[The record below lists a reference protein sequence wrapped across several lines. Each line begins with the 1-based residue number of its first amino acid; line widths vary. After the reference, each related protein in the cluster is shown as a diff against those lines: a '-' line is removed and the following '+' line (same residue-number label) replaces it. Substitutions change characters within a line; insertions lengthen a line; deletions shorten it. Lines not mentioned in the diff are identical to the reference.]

1 VSALS
6 VVVPVYR
13 SQAVVGD
20 MIERTLAVLDSVP
33 GGGELVLVND
43 ASPDGSWEVLRASAE
58 RDARVTAVDLAR
70 NVGQHRALMVGLRR
84 ARGDWVLTL
93 DDDLQNPP
101 EELPHLLRAAE
112 AGHDLVFGRFR
123 VKQHAAPRVAGS
135 RLVTRLNR
143 WLYGLPR
150 GMRVS
155 NVRLIAR
162 PVVERMLA
170 LEGRRIYLT
179 GLALWCARSPANAW
193 IEHAPRPAGASTY
206 TPAKLAGLFASIV
219 LAHPRFPMPRGAPPA
234 EETLVREVVSAAPR
248 PLS

>member
-1 VSALS
+1 MKIS
-6 VVVPVYR
+6 VIVPVYR
-13 SQAVVGD
+13 SEAVVGE
-20 MIERTLAVLDSVP
+20 MIERTLAVLDSLS

-43 ASPDGSWEVLRASAE
+43 ASPDGSWEVLSAAAA
-58 RDARVTAVDLAR
+58 RDPRVVALDLAH

-84 ARGDWVLTL
+84 AQGDWIATL

-101 EELPHLLRAAE
+101 EELPALVAAGE

-135 RLVTRLNR
+135 RVVTWLNR
-143 WLYGLPR
+143 ALYGLPR

-162 PVVERMLA
+162 AVVERMLA
-170 LEGRRIYLT
+170 LDGGRIYVT
-179 GLALWCARSPANAW
+179 GLALWCARSPVEAEV
-193 IEHAPRPAGASTY
+193 EHAPRAAGASTY
-206 TPAKLAGLFASIV
+206 TPAKLARLFASIL
-219 LAHPRFPMPRGAPPA
+219 LAHPRFPWPRGSPPRDD
-234 EETLVREVVSAAPR
+234 ELVRETLSAAPR